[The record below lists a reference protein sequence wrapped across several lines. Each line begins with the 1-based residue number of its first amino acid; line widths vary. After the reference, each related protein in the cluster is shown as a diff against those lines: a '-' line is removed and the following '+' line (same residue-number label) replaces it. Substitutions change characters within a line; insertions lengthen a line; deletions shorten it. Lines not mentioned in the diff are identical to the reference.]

1 MSRHLPDAIDAAIRS
16 FESNRLI
23 RKVAAEEATP
33 RDYVALLLT
42 LYHQVKSS
50 AVTFAA
56 AAAAAAGRSRDAA
69 EYLMDHAHEEAGHY
83 RWILNDLDAAG
94 YDGPGP
100 EALPIP
106 KPTLAYIGVN
116 HHCAAHWPLSRLAIA
131 AFLEGVSGRLGSA
144 YGLLAA
150 MGQLVVLL
158 YGIYLISIGDFTAG
172 FLVSF
177 FMYVTTFYDP
187 LRQLAA
193 LWAGFQ
199 VAIAGWD
206 RISHILRLES
216 DLTTLPAPAAATA
229 DKHAALLE
237 FRHVSFHYPNG
248 KEVLRNISFR
258 MQQGKT
264 YALVGPT
271 GGFVKQARLIAVSHL
286 SSKLLSGKAPRTYTQ
301 SALCRADCAKHSPG
315 IFTGSAKAVLIHV
328 GLAA

>member
-150 MGQLVVLL
+150 SQLSLPREAFSFFL
-158 YGIYLISIGDFTAG
+158 SHGELDQGHAASIGAV
-172 FLVSF
+172 LA
-177 FMYVTTFYDP
+177 
-187 LRQLAA
+187 RAA
-193 LWAGFQ
+193 LTGEEERMAINH
-199 VAIAGWD
+199 VDVAAALYSDMYDHAAAIAG
-206 RISHILRLES
+206 SV
-216 DLTTLPAPAAATA
+216 PAGR
-229 DKHAALLE
+229 E
-237 FRHVSFHYPNG
+237 N
-248 KEVLRNISFR
+248 
-258 MQQGKT
+258 
-264 YALVGPT
+264 
-271 GGFVKQARLIAVSHL
+271 
-286 SSKLLSGKAPRTYTQ
+286 
-301 SALCRADCAKHSPG
+301 
-315 IFTGSAKAVLIHV
+315 
-328 GLAA
+328 